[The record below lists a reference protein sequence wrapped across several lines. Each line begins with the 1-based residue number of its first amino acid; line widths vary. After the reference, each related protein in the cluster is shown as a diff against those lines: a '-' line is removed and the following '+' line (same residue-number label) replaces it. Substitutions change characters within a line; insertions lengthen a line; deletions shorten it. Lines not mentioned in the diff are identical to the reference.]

1 MELCTLKT
9 HRINND
15 LTNSS
20 LLRMN
25 EQKFLMKILYGS
37 SIPHL
42 LFQLLYLLIV
52 TLLKVML
59 HALEP
64 NKQ

>member
-1 MELCTLKT
+1 
-9 HRINND
+9 
-15 LTNSS
+15 
-20 LLRMN
+20 MN

-52 TLLKVML
+52 TLLQVML